1 MQTALNGQIIPV
13 SYLIVPASIKKLLF
27 LYKKQN
33 FISCL
38 CLYNTSLKSMAPWR
52 TIFPTPIVADRFK
65 TIQTFLHK
73 VTQLLQSVLP
83 QLST

>member
-27 LYKKQN
+27 LYKKN
-33 FISCL
+33 FISHL
-38 CLYNTSLKSMAPWR
+38 CLYNSSLKSMAPWR

-83 QLST
+83 QLNT

>member
-1 MQTALNGQIIPV
+1 MQTTLNGQIIPV
-13 SYLIVPASIKKLLF
+13 SYLIVPASIKK
-27 LYKKQN
+27 KNQN
-33 FISCL
+33 FISRL
-38 CLYNTSLKSMAPWR
+38 CWYNSSLKSMAPWR

-83 QLST
+83 QLNT